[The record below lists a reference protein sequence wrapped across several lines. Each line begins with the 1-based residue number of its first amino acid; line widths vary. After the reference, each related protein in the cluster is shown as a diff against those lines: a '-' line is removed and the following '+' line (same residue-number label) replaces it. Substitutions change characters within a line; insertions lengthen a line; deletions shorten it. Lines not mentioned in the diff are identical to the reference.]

1 MGRNNWHF
9 FHISRTMKN
18 FNALIYVRNVKAM
31 KGLSL
36 MFIMSA
42 NTSLTYSLYKCLASP
57 INSDLFFFLSK
68 KNKIAYPVHMTQ
80 FIKLDQVKFVPVV
93 IACHI
98 LITCHCSITSWLMW
112 RKIEFIQSI
121 LTFWYW
127 SPHHIMVCKIQ
138 GTKRRKIKSKYYLQI
153 KEKQHRIEVLHK
165 FTLVWRR
172 KCHQVVPLHI
182 QNSNRTC

>member
-1 MGRNNWHF
+1 
-9 FHISRTMKN
+9 MKN

-112 RKIEFIQSI
+112 RKIRVYPIHPYF
-121 LTFWYW
+121 LVLVP
-127 SPHHIMVCKIQ
+127 SP
-138 GTKRRKIKSKYYLQI
+138 YYGM
-153 KEKQHRIEVLHK
+153 
-165 FTLVWRR
+165 
-172 KCHQVVPLHI
+172 
-182 QNSNRTC
+182 QNSRNEKKENKI